1 MKFRPDEVY
10 IRTTLGDMYKE
21 LMKKFL
27 AIFTIFFFMLVG
39 FCQSAFALEG
49 IFSISSANFDTSNS
63 IISLTSS
70 NLAEKPNLADIK
82 VVKLS
87 NPTRI
92 YFDIPNA
99 SLNAGKKDWQF
110 SNSEGIRR
118 VKISQFSTNPHIV
131 RVVINYED
139 GYNIDKMQIYKLKNG
154 VIIKFKDG
162 IAQNPF
168 MQNVYRD
175 DRASLSDFYEYT
187 TVTTPITDDAIS
199 QINSAFNTATNDLK
213 QDLKLNTKYYI
224 DKITTKNGAVIITG
238 FGSVGIEKPM
248 ILSTPTRIVFDL
260 PNTLVNP
267 SMRNKEYVFAGTE
280 RVKLGQLSV
289 NKARVVITTSDV
301 TKYIPVYS
309 KDNQTITFANTDK
322 IGALGLENPNVNI
335 TGVSHY
341 KIDSQSSAITLNFD
355 KPIVHGF
362 DRTNSEVVAY
372 LYNVANFDE
381 AKFNQVVEGTGFA
394 KAGLQKKLHG
404 VKLDIPIVH
413 DSLVTTFVG
422 ADGKS
427 LKIQIKAPKIEI
439 EAPTVLT
446 PPSSAQTE
454 LTPNIVA
461 PKGTSGKHRVV
472 IDAGHGGS
480 DVGATR
486 NGIYEKN
493 ITLDVAKRVEKLLK
507 AQGYGVL
514 MTRSDDTFVSLA
526 DRVAFSESYE
536 PDIFVSI
543 HVNSSTSEAGKG
555 IETHYYHQESMPLAQ
570 SVHSS
575 LASAISTN
583 DRGLFKSKFYVI
595 NHTTAPAILVEI
607 GFISNTAERGQLVT
621 ETRKQATAKAI
632 VEGINNYFKSK

>member
-1 MKFRPDEVY
+1 
-10 IRTTLGDMYKE
+10 
-21 LMKKFL
+21 MKKYIAILIIFL
-27 AIFTIFFFMLVG
+27 SFIAG
-39 FCQSAFALEG
+39 CCRGAFADD
-49 IFSISSANFDTSNS
+49 IFNISSANFDTSNA

-70 NLAEKPNLADIK
+70 NLGVSPNLQDVKIIK
-82 VVKLS
+82 LE

-110 SNSEGIRR
+110 SSAEGIKR

-139 GYNIDKMQIYKLKNG
+139 NFDIDKISISKLKNAL
-154 VIIKFKDG
+154 IIKFKNG

-175 DRASLSDFYEYT
+175 DRSSLSDFYEYT
-187 TVTTPITDDAIS
+187 TVTIPVTNDAIS
-199 QINSAFNTATNDLK
+199 QINSAFNSEELK

-224 DKITTKNGAVIITG
+224 DKITTKNGAVLISG
-238 FGSVGIEKPM
+238 FGSLGIEKPM
-248 ILSTPTRIVFDL
+248 ILSNPTRIVFDL

-267 SMRNKEYVFAGTE
+267 AMRNKEYIFAGTE

-289 NKARVVITTSDV
+289 NKARVVITTADV

-309 KDNQTITFANTDK
+309 KDNQTLIFVNTDK
-322 IGALGLENPNVNI
+322 ISALGLEQPNVTI
-335 TGVSHY
+335 TGASYY
-341 KIDSQSSAITLNFD
+341 KIDAQSGALTLNFD
-355 KPIVHGF
+355 NPVIHGF

-381 AKFNQVVEGTGFA
+381 DKFNQAVAGTSFA
-394 KAGLQKKLHG
+394 KAGLQKKQHG
-404 VKLDIPIVH
+404 VRLGIPIVH

-427 LKIQIKAPKIEI
+427 LKIQIKAPKVEI

-446 PPSSAQTE
+446 PPSSSQTE

-514 MTRSDDTFVSLA
+514 MTRSGDTFVSLA

-543 HVNSSTSEAGKG
+543 HVNSSTSEVGKG
-555 IETHYYHQESMPLAQ
+555 LETHYYHQESMPLAQ

-575 LASAISTN
+575 LASAINTN

-607 GFISNTAERGQLVT
+607 GFISNPAERAQLVT